1 MTSHLQH
8 KDAVSMR
15 QLDRAANQ
23 PTQEKRN
30 RFSRPLHGF
39 TLVELLVVIAII
51 GVLIALLL
59 PAIQSAREAARRSQ
73 CMNNLKQ
80 IGLGMLNHE
89 SAKKHFPPGQF
100 KPAGLSV
107 KRALAWSVWHLPYIE
122 QQGIFD
128 RIDFKFSVTEVP
140 NNLPDLAGPSN
151 MVIDVYRCPSTA
163 RLQEFRGA
171 DGRLQGLPNPSG
183 PNGHTGNGMGVID
196 YMGMPGPDQGVIN
209 RVSGI
214 AYDKEEGNFLPYL
227 PGRGILMRLDAN
239 STPCPGPAATCSAP
253 VVKPKEIIDGMTYT
267 IMVVESTG
275 RGAEEQ
281 LSCNGPNTLLTDEFS
296 GAWASEKNV
305 SRVKLD
311 PDPTMGRQV
320 CSQFVSAINP
330 PEQYQFAYEEFFSD
344 HPGGVQNLR
353 CDGSVQFMSDDT
365 ARDVYFALVTRD
377 GGELVLD

>member
-1 MTSHLQH
+1 MRQIEKTHLQP
-8 KDAVSMR
+8 K
-15 QLDRAANQ
+15 AA
-23 PTQEKRN
+23 
-30 RFSRPLHGF
+30 F

-89 SAKKHFPPGQF
+89 STKKYFPPGQF
-100 KPAGLSV
+100 KPAGLPI

-128 RIDFKFSVTEVP
+128 RFDLKYSVTEAP
-140 NNLPDLAGPSN
+140 NNMPDLSGPAN

-163 RLQEFRGA
+163 RLQTFRGA
-171 DGRLQGLPNPSG
+171 DGRLQGLPAPSG
-183 PNGHTGNGMGVID
+183 PNGHTGNGLAVID
-196 YMGMPGPDQGVIN
+196 YMGIPGPDVDIVN
-209 RVSGI
+209 KASGLK
-214 AYDKEEGNFLPYL
+214 YSKEEGNFLAYV

-239 STPCPGPAATCSAP
+239 PTPCPGSSVACSAP

-267 IMVVESTG
+267 IMIVESTG

-281 LSCNGPNTLLTDEFS
+281 LSCNGPNTPLTDEFS

-311 PDPTMGRQV
+311 PDPTVGKQI
-320 CSQFVSAINP
+320 CGQFVSAINP
-330 PEQYQFAYEEFFSD
+330 PENLQFAYEEFFSD
-344 HPGGVQNLR
+344 HPGGVQTLR
-353 CDGSVQFMSDDT
+353 CDGSVQYMVNET
-365 ARDVYFALVTRD
+365 ARDVYFALITRD
-377 GGELVLD
+377 GGELVLE

>member
-1 MTSHLQH
+1 MRFH
-8 KDAVSMR
+8 K
-15 QLDRAANQ
+15 AA
-23 PTQEKRN
+23 R
-30 RFSRPLHGF
+30 RPNAAF

-122 QQGIFD
+122 QQNVFD
-128 RIDFKFSVTEVP
+128 RIDLKFGVTEAP
-140 NNLPDLAGPSN
+140 NNMPDLSGPSN
-151 MVIDVYRCPSTA
+151 VVIDVYRCPSTA
-163 RLQEFRGA
+163 RLQVFRGA
-171 DGRLQGLPNPSG
+171 DGRLQGLPDPTG
-183 PNGHTGNGMGVID
+183 ANGHTGNGLGVID

-209 RVSGI
+209 KVSGI

-239 STPCPGPAATCSAP
+239 PTPCPGPAGVCSAP
-253 VVKPKEIIDGMTYT
+253 VVKMKEIIDGTTYT
-267 IMVVESTG
+267 IMVAESTG

-281 LSCNGPNTLLTDEFS
+281 PSCNGANVPLTDEFS

-311 PDPTMGRQV
+311 PDPAVGKPICGQYL
-320 CSQFVSAINP
+320 SAINP
-330 PEQYQFAYEEFFSD
+330 PENMQFAYEEFFSD

-353 CDGSVQFMSDDT
+353 CDGSVQYMRDDT
-365 ARDVYFALVTRD
+365 ARDVYFGLVTRD
-377 GGELVLD
+377 GGELVIE